1 MKRIGIINS
10 IYPYGSTGR
19 ICLEMQKS
27 LQDRGFDVVCF
38 HGEGAETGLSNYNF
52 SFKFSKCVNAF
63 LSRLDDRAGF
73 HSKIETKRL
82 LNKLD
87 EFSPNLLIVNNMHAY
102 YLDIELFLNYLS
114 NKKIPV
120 IFVLHDCWNFTG
132 HCSHFDYIQCKKWKN
147 QCDKCPQVKSY
158 PKSFLCDKS
167 MENYN
172 EKKMLFSKIENKVF
186 VTPSFWLESLV
197 RESFLQNNPIVT
209 IHNGIDLEVFKKQS
223 VKRQTDK
230 KIILCVANVWDER
243 KGLNDVV
250 TLSHLAQNEYKI
262 RIVGKLKNKVKLPS
276 CVEHISHTNNALE
289 LACLYSSADVFFNPT
304 YEDNYPTV
312 NLEALACECPVVC
325 YRTGGA
331 TEMLDSKYTVGKGDL
346 KNALEIIKKIT
357 EDGLY
362 SFPDRL
368 LFDKKLQYEKY
379 LEIIEKML

>member
-38 HGEGAETGLSNYNF
+38 HGEGAETGLANYNF

-87 EFSPNLLIVNNMHAY
+87 EFCPNLLIVHNMHAY
-102 YLDIELFLNYLS
+102 YLDIELFLNYVS

-147 QCDKCPQVKSY
+147 QCDKCPQAKSY
-158 PKSFLCDKS
+158 PKSFLCNKS

-197 RESFLQNNPIVT
+197 RESFLKNNPIVT
-209 IHNGIDLEVFKKQS
+209 IHNGIDLDVFKKQS

-250 TLSHLAQNEYKI
+250 ALSHLAQNEYKI

-331 TEMLDSKYTVGKGDL
+331 TEMLDSKYTVKKGDL
-346 KNALEIIKKIT
+346 KNALEIIKQIT

-368 LFDKKLQYEKY
+368 LFDKRLQYEKY
-379 LEIIEKML
+379 LEIMEKML

>member
-38 HGEGAETGLSNYNF
+38 HGEGAETSPANYNF

-87 EFSPNLLIVNNMHAY
+87 EFSPNLLIVHNMHAY
-102 YLDIELFLNYLS
+102 YLDLELFLNYVS

-132 HCSHFDYIQCKKWKN
+132 HCSYFDYIQCKKWMN
-147 QCDKCPQVKSY
+147 QCGECPQTKSY

-197 RESFLQNNPIVT
+197 RESFLKNNPIVT
-209 IHNGIDLEVFKKQS
+209 IHNGIDLNVFKKQS
-223 VKRQTDK
+223 TDKRSDK
-230 KIILCVANVWDER
+230 KIILCVANAWDER

-250 TLSHLAQNEYKI
+250 TLSHLVQDEYEIK
-262 RIVGKLKNKVKLPS
+262 IVGRLKNRVKLPPNI
-276 CVEHISHTNNALE
+276 VHISHTNNALE
-289 LACLYSSADVFFNPT
+289 LARLYSSADVFFNPT

-331 TEMLDSKYTVGKGDL
+331 TEMLDSKYTVEKGDL
-346 KNALEIIKKIT
+346 KNALEIIKQIT

-362 SFPDRL
+362 HFPDRL

>member
-19 ICLEMQKS
+19 ICFEMQKS
-27 LQDRGFDVVCF
+27 LQDRGFDVTCF
-38 HGEGAETGLSNYNF
+38 HGEGVETGPSNYNF
-52 SFKFSKCVNAF
+52 SFKFSKCINAF

-87 EFSPNLLIVNNMHAY
+87 EFSPNLLIVHNMHAY
-102 YLDIELFLNYLS
+102 YLDLELFLNYVS

-147 QCDKCPQVKSY
+147 QCVKCPQSKSY
-158 PKSFLCDKS
+158 PKSFLCDESTK
-167 MENYN
+167 NYN

-186 VTPSFWLESLV
+186 ITPSFWLESLV
-197 RESFLQNNPIVT
+197 RESFLKNNPIVT
-209 IHNGIDLEVFKKQS
+209 IHNGIDLNAFKKQR
-223 VKRQTDK
+223 VDKRSDK

-250 TLSHLAQNEYKI
+250 TLSHLVHDEYKI
-262 RIVGKLKNKVKLPS
+262 KIVGRLKNRVKLPPNI
-276 CVEHISHTNNALE
+276 EHISHTNNALE
-289 LACLYSSADVFFNPT
+289 LARLYSSADAFFNPT

-331 TEMLDSKYTVGKGDL
+331 TEMLDSKCTVEKGDL
-346 KNALEIIKKIT
+346 KNALKVIEQIT

-379 LEIIEKML
+379 LEMIEKML